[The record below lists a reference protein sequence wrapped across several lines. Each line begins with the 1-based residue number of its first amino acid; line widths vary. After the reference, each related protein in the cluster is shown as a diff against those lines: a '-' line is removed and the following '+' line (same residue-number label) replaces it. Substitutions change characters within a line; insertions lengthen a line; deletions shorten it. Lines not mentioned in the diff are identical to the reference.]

1 LVTPD
6 QRITHLA
13 RAVADPIRRRDR
25 ELRLDEPQFELATVL
40 ADAALQARVDG
51 LDLGRDAEVAL
62 AVALGADHADRRL
75 VNEVGIGAEF
85 PRQSDGLGRAT
96 GMAVDEHDLGF
107 RHGTFLPTDG
117 LFDRRCIKWTARVRH
132 EFICDVALRAAR
144 NDRAL
149 QPLRPLHAETDL
161 RLAATLVQWSRD
173 HAGPDH
179 PRRPPMP
186 ADMPQPLDG
195 FRIIDLTRVLSG
207 PFCTMILGD
216 LGADVIKVEAPE
228 GDSVRTQG
236 AKVEGLSWY
245 FAGFNRNKRSV
256 VLDLKSAEGKRAL
269 EALIADADA
278 LVENFR
284 PGVLDRLGF
293 TQARLQELRPG
304 LVTAGISG
312 FGADGPYKDRPAFDF
327 IAQAMSGFMST
338 NGRAEDPPLRT
349 GPPISDLVAGIY
361 CALGVTAAL
370 LGRERNGGSNRVDVS
385 MTGGMV
391 SLLAYL
397 AANYFATGEVPAR
410 TGNDHP
416 IAAPYGLFPTKD
428 EPIAVAPN
436 DDVFFGR
443 LMDAL
448 NLSDVKNDPAFASN
462 PLRVANRARL
472 NGLVEGVLRQHPAAH
487 WIETL
492 NAAGI
497 PCGPV
502 HDLAG
507 TFADPQIL
515 SQHMAIDVP
524 HPGHGVV
531 RMVGFPIKL
540 AHGACRV
547 RHPAPDLGQHTAE
560 LVGGGGGGPK
570 QD

>member
-1 LVTPD
+1 
-6 QRITHLA
+6 
-13 RAVADPIRRRDR
+13 
-25 ELRLDEPQFELATVL
+25 
-40 ADAALQARVDG
+40 
-51 LDLGRDAEVAL
+51 
-62 AVALGADHADRRL
+62 
-75 VNEVGIGAEF
+75 
-85 PRQSDGLGRAT
+85 
-96 GMAVDEHDLGF
+96 
-107 RHGTFLPTDG
+107 
-117 LFDRRCIKWTARVRH
+117 
-132 EFICDVALRAAR
+132 
-144 NDRAL
+144 
-149 QPLRPLHAETDL
+149 
-161 RLAATLVQWSRD
+161 
-173 HAGPDH
+173 
-179 PRRPPMP
+179 MP
-186 ADMPQPLDG
+186 ADSPQPLAG
-195 FRIIDLTRVLSG
+195 LRIIDLTRVLSG
-207 PFCTMILGD
+207 PFCTMILAD

-236 AKVEGLSWY
+236 AKREGLSWY

-256 VLDLKSAEGKRAL
+256 VLDLKSPDGKRAL
-269 EALIADADA
+269 EALIASSDA

-293 TQARLQELRPG
+293 SAARLQDLRPG
-304 LVTAGISG
+304 LVTGSING
-312 FGADGPYKDRPAFDF
+312 FGAHGPYKDRPAFDF

-338 NGRAEDPPLRT
+338 NGRAEDPPMRAA
-349 GPPISDLVAGIY
+349 PPVSDLVAGIY

-370 LGRERNGGSNRVDVS
+370 LGRERHGAGTHVDVS
-385 MTGGMV
+385 MTSGMI

-428 EPIAVAPN
+428 EPIAVAPP

-448 NLSDVKNDPAFASN
+448 NLGDVKHDPAFASN
-462 PLRVANRARL
+462 PMRVQNRARL
-472 NGLVEGVLRQHPAAH
+472 NGLVEGVLRQRPAAH
-487 WIETL
+487 WIEAL

-507 TFADPQIL
+507 VFADPQIA
-515 SQHMAIDVP
+515 SQNMAIDVP

-540 AHGACRV
+540 GTGACRI
-547 RHPAPDLGQHTAE
+547 RYPAPDLGQHTDAILAE
-560 LVGGGGGGPK
+560 LGVPRPK
-570 QD
+570 V